1 MSFFDQMGTAY
12 KKLMT
17 PDPTAAMVSP
27 NIQQAIDDGFIDERP
42 ALVGR
47 RPDYLNRETPADT
60 TPYQHEY
67 KVASGDTLSRIARD
81 NGTTVDALA
90 ELNGIEDVD
99 SIAVGQDLLLS
110 KKQTTEEVLPATE
123 AEAESEVLP
132 EAEAEVLL
140 EAESEVLPEAE
151 AEEESSSLF
160 NSQSA
165 KNLFSSFNPFQ
176 GVKTEEDYSPDVIES
191 FKVVASNAL
200 SKGRMNIEYE
210 DYGTGEDGEDTRDV
224 VTNTEARKKEG
235 GLSNLTSSSIRDA
248 AMSVGG
254 GTLVEEDGNIYL
266 TDVYD
271 FSRVKMPDLDS
282 DKYYALRYTMGE
294 LSHLGLINEFKS
306 KILLGSKKELL
317 EQKIVTIQ
325 PNDTLSKIAKNNNTT
340 LENLMSL
347 NNISDK
353 NKIKAGDR
361 LRLA

>member
-12 KKLMT
+12 SKLMT

-67 KVASGDTLSRIARD
+67 KVASGDTLSKIARD
-81 NGTTVDALA
+81 NNTTVNALA
-90 ELNGIEDVD
+90 ELNNIENVD
-99 SIAVGQDLLLS
+99 SLAVGQDLLLS

-123 AEAESEVLP
+123 A
-132 EAEAEVLL
+132 

>member
-27 NIQQAIDDGFIDERP
+27 NIQQAIDDGFIDEMP
-42 ALVGR
+42 APVGR
-47 RPDYLNRETPADT
+47 RAAYLNKETPADT

-123 AEAESEVLP
+123 A
-132 EAEAEVLL
+132 

>member
-123 AEAESEVLP
+123 A
-132 EAEAEVLL
+132 